1 MSADLLTVN
10 EAAAL
15 LTAQPATIRLWIR
28 SGRLTAVKV
37 GPRQWRI
44 PRAALV
50 DFAGTDAASSTDAL
64 ARAIER
70 LAAALTALETNTDAA
85 SVARLALAARAVVD
99 TKGQGG
105 KA

>member
-15 LTAQPATIRLWIR
+15 LTAQPATVRLWIR

-50 DFAGTDAASSTDAL
+50 DFAGTDAASVDAL

-70 LAAALTALETNTDAA
+70 LADALTALETNTDAA